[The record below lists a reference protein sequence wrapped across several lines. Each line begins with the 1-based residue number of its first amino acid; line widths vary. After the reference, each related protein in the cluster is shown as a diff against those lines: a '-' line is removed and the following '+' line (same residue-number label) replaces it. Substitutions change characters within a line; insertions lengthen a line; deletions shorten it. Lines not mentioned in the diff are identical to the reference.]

1 MTLRL
6 LLTGAGG
13 QLGREIQVAG
23 SRPGSGVT
31 VLPLTRTDLDITD
44 PEAVRQ
50 ALARQKPDILVN
62 AAAYTDVDRAESEPH
77 LALAVNRDGAEHL
90 AAACSQEAVPLIH
103 VSSDYVFDGRSSR
116 PYREDDPVQPLNAYG
131 RSKAEGEDRIR
142 ARLREHVILRTA
154 WLYATHGRNFLT
166 TMLRLGRERETLSV
180 VNDQSGSPTW
190 ANDLARAIL
199 RIAATLPR
207 TPSPW
212 GTYHCANQGQTT
224 WYGFAQAIFDL
235 APQAPGLRV
244 QTVHPIPT
252 EDYPTP
258 AERPRSSVLACTR
271 MHRTFGIRLPPWRDS
286 LETALRIP
294 RKR

>member
-13 QLGREIQVAG
+13 QLGREILEAGARPDRNVAIA
-23 SRPGSGVT
+23 PF
-31 VLPLTRTDLDITD
+31 TRSELDITD
-44 PEAVRQ
+44 PEAVRH

-62 AAAYTDVDRAESEPH
+62 AAAYTDVDGAESEPG

-103 VSSDYVFDGRSSR
+103 VSTDYVFDGRSSR
-116 PYREDDPVQPLNAYG
+116 PYRENDPVSPLNVYG
-131 RSKAEGEDRIR
+131 RGKAEGEDRIR
-142 ARLREHVILRTA
+142 ARLPEHVILRTS

-180 VNDQSGSPTW
+180 VNDQTGCPTW
-190 ANDLARAIL
+190 AGDLARAIL
-199 RIAATLPR
+199 RIAEALPR

-212 GTYHCANQGQTT
+212 GTYHCCNQGKTT
-224 WYGFAQAIFDL
+224 WYGFAEAIFDL
-235 APQAPGLRV
+235 APQALGLRV
-244 QTVHPIPT
+244 QTVHPIST

-258 AERPRSSVLACTR
+258 AERPRFSVLDCTR
-271 MHRTFGIRLPPWRDS
+271 IHRTFGISLPPWRDS
-286 LETALRIP
+286 LKTALRIP